1 MKVIFHPAARA
12 EHLNQVGYYE
22 AQAAGL
28 GARYQSAV
36 KAALAAI
43 LEAPHRHP
51 VVCDPEVR
59 RFAVKRYPFA
69 VFYRQLPSA
78 LHALAIAPHRKAP
91 GYWRGRI

>member
-1 MKVIFHPAARA
+1 LKVIFHPAARA

-22 AQAAGL
+22 AQAEGL
-28 GARYQSAV
+28 GARYQNAV
-36 KAALAAI
+36 KAALEAI

-51 VVCDPEVR
+51 VVCAPDVR
-59 RFAVKRYPFA
+59 RFAIKRHPLA

-78 LHALAIAPHRKAP
+78 LQVLAIAPHRKAP

>member
-1 MKVIFHPAARA
+1 LKVIFHPAARA

-22 AQAAGL
+22 AQAKGL
-28 GARYQSAV
+28 GVRYQSAV
-36 KAALAAI
+36 KSALEVI

-51 VVCDPEVR
+51 VVCAPEVR

-69 VFYRQLPSA
+69 AFYRQLPSA
-78 LHALAIAPHRKAP
+78 LHVLAIAPHRKAP